1 MAILKETII
10 NGNAVVNGSMYVNEA
25 LYANYNGASTDVFSI
40 CKPSVWKV
48 IHKYGGDSYPST
60 DTMTGY
66 YYTLLDGSIVG
77 FLRKKFISAK
87 GLITCTDKYSYP
99 VTVKNTADVYVLV
112 SMTTGFSPEDGTE
125 LSNRFFTQAHLIAES
140 FTTTDFVVRLYKD
153 KAESDVMLGY
163 RIILFIP
170 STNILK

>member
-1 MAILKETII
+1 MAILKDTII
-10 NGNAVVNGSMYVNEA
+10 NGSMHVNGA
-25 LYANYNGASTDVFSI
+25 LYANYNGTSTDVFSI
-40 CKPSVWKV
+40 CKPSAWKV

-77 FLRKKFISAK
+77 FFRKKFISAK
-87 GLITCTDKYSYP
+87 GLVTFTDKYSYP

-112 SMTTGFSPEDGTE
+112 SMTTGFSPDDETE

-153 KAESDVMLGY
+153 NAANDIMLGY
-163 RIILFIP
+163 CIILFIP
-170 STNILK
+170 STNIVK